1 MSPNETRK
9 PKNGLI
15 LHDNRKTNPFFT
27 YICSQNFLLV
37 GLISRMLRRWYRSIP
52 QNEYGRLLWG
62 KYFRRLILKLT
73 LWFFGITIGLT
84 LLYAVLPVPV
94 TPLMI
99 QRCWQQA
106 WEKDRDVRLKHDWVS
121 FGEISPHLQLAVVCA
136 EDQEF
141 LEHEGFDF
149 EAIEKAYNYNKN
161 HKRKRGASTISQ
173 QTAKNV
179 FLWPSRSWLRKG
191 FEVYFTFLIET
202 VWSKKRIMTAYLNSI
217 EFGDGIYGAQ
227 AAAQYYFGKTAKEL
241 NRQEA
246 ALLASVLPNPLIYK
260 ADAPSAQ
267 VKQRQQWILSQ
278 MRMWG
283 GKIDYEDPN
292 TPRKPGKE
300 GGK

>member
-1 MSPNETRK
+1 MR
-9 PKNGLI
+9 
-15 LHDNRKTNPFFT
+15 FFAR
-27 YICSQNFLLV
+27 I
-37 GLISRMLRRWYRSIP
+37 LRRWYRSIP

-62 KYFRRLILKLT
+62 QYFRRLLFKLT
-73 LWFFGITIGLT
+73 LWFFGITIGFT

-106 WEKDRDVRLKHDWVS
+106 WEKDREVRLRHDWVPLS
-121 FGEISPHLQLAVVCA
+121 EISPHLQLAVVCA

-149 EAIEKAYNYNKN
+149 EAIEKAYKHNKKS
-161 HKRKRGASTISQ
+161 KRKRGASTISQ

-202 VWSKKRIMTAYLNSI
+202 VWSKKRIMAAYLNSI
-217 EFGDGIYGAQ
+217 EYGDGIYGAQ

-246 ALLASVLPNPLIYK
+246 ALLASVLPNPIIYK
-260 ADAPSAQ
+260 ADAPSSH
-267 VKQRQQWILSQ
+267 VRQRQQWILGQ

-283 GKIDYEDPN
+283 GKIDYDDPN
-292 TPRKPGKE
+292 TPRKPGK
-300 GGK
+300 